1 MKHRIG
7 ILLLVLCLM
16 LPLCACGKKA
26 SIEGKGYD
34 TPEEA
39 IVAYAEAIKTGDL
52 SKLMATHAVETY
64 VDRYDL
70 EENIERN
77 HVYSYRLDCPMPND
91 DAYSRDMNILLRQAS
106 IVQHQECRYLYVAF
120 GEEYDLF
127 RITVGET
134 GDFKNASKLLRQLP
148 QEEWLDIL
156 AEMEVGDVA
165 DYRDLDIEKSI
176 WKGTQKH
183 VYRDMEKYMGC
194 DEVTGLAVEIT
205 LDGKDYYLCADLICY
220 DGVWY
225 VLRAGGTIG
234 TLAGVETVA
243 GLLPRE

>member
-77 HVYSYRLDCPMPND
+77 HVYSYLLDCPMPND
-91 DAYSRDMNILLRQAS
+91 DAYSRDMNKKNGWLLHS
-106 IVQHQECRYLYVAF
+106 L
-120 GEEYDLF
+120 
-127 RITVGET
+127 
-134 GDFKNASKLLRQLP
+134 KLTYQ
-148 QEEWLDIL
+148 
-156 AEMEVGDVA
+156 
-165 DYRDLDIEKSI
+165 
-176 WKGTQKH
+176 
-183 VYRDMEKYMGC
+183 
-194 DEVTGLAVEIT
+194 
-205 LDGKDYYLCADLICY
+205 
-220 DGVWY
+220 
-225 VLRAGGTIG
+225 TI
-234 TLAGVETVA
+234 
-243 GLLPRE
+243 